1 MKELKVFEH
10 NHIDVLDSR
19 EVAQMTGKRHDH
31 LIRDIA
37 GYIKILSENAPPKF
51 GESSKEH
58 KIAPSDFFIPST
70 YINSQNKEQPCYLLT
85 KKGCDMVANK
95 MTGEKGV
102 LFTAAY
108 VTAFEAMRE
117 HIKKDKPMTDYQKS
131 VIEARE
137 RRDRVEAAKLLNQI
151 AGDYTG
157 TYRQILQAYVAKEI
171 VGKFALPL
179 PEMAQETYT
188 AEEIGAEL
196 GISANM
202 VGRIAN
208 ANNLKTEEYGKWFVD
223 KAKHSTK
230 EVRSFRYFDSVI
242 PKIKAALTSEG

>member
-1 MKELKVFEH
+1 
-10 NHIDVLDSR
+10 
-19 EVAQMTGKRHDH
+19 
-31 LIRDIA
+31 
-37 GYIKILSENAPPKF
+37 
-51 GESSKEH
+51 
-58 KIAPSDFFIPST
+58 
-70 YINSQNKEQPCYLLT
+70 
-85 KKGCDMVANK
+85 MVANK

-108 VTAFEAMRE
+108 ITAFEAMRE
-117 HIKKDKPMTDYQKS
+117 HIKKSKPMTDYQKS

-157 TYRQILQAYVAKEI
+157 TYRQILQAYAAKEI

-208 ANNLKTEEYGKWFVD
+208 SNGLKTEQYGKWFVD
-223 KAKHSTK
+223 KAKNATK
-230 EVRSFRYFDSVI
+230 EVRTFRYFESVV
-242 PKIKAALTSEG
+242 PKIEAALETVRKK